1 MNRKKYKLIL
11 KNPDGTITNYKT
23 FGSQP
28 PLKRDGTS
36 KTLLLLHGIGA
47 DNAMWQLQMQR
58 YASLGYHVVV
68 PDLFGHGLSSK
79 LSNIDLSDWHNQ
91 ISWLLENNNVEKCT
105 LIGASMGGVIA
116 QSFLVAHRDMVETII
131 IADSFGELS
140 TFKEKML
147 GISAVFGF
155 YLFKILG
162 KNMLAK
168 GMYTTYKA
176 TYAYVAQEYFEKV
189 SLNVDLNQMIL
200 ARKAINQIDVL
211 DQLKSITIPALVI
224 VGAEFGQ
231 FFIEINRKIADSLPN
246 SEFIILE
253 QSMDPSNLVNPV
265 EFDKQVLRFLKKELV

>member
-1 MNRKKYKLIL
+1 MSWCL
-11 KNPDGTITNYKT
+11 T
-23 FGSQP
+23 
-28 PLKRDGTS
+28 
-36 KTLLLLHGIGA
+36 
-47 DNAMWQLQMQR
+47 
-58 YASLGYHVVV
+58 
-68 PDLFGHGLSSK
+68 LFGHGLSSK

-116 QSFLVAHRDMVETII
+116 QSFLVAHPDMVETII

>member
-1 MNRKKYKLIL
+1 M
-11 KNPDGTITNYKT
+11 
-23 FGSQP
+23 
-28 PLKRDGTS
+28 
-36 KTLLLLHGIGA
+36 
-47 DNAMWQLQMQR
+47 
-58 YASLGYHVVV
+58 
-68 PDLFGHGLSSK
+68 
-79 LSNIDLSDWHNQ
+79 SNIDLSDWHNQ

-116 QSFLVAHRDMVETII
+116 QSFLVAHPDMVETII